1 MSVPTEK
8 NKKNLSFVI
17 FINRKCLKAISSVKT
32 KKVTKSFQR
41 KNINFWNHFLKLFFN
56 IYTTGFGY
64 FFCTTYHFNS
74 QSMGRPDTR
83 KSGRDSRFVG

>member
-56 IYTTGFGY
+56 IYTTGLGY
-64 FFCTTYHFNS
+64 FFYTTHQFNS
-74 QSMGRPDTR
+74 QSMGGPDTR
-83 KSGRDSRFVG
+83 KSARDSRFVG